1 MRIAIVN
8 SNFVAINKYTKKG
21 TEIFDYI
28 LIRYLAKQAKRNN
41 LKITAFASSDS
52 HLPVPTESIGYESS
66 MANRDIGIEHHK
78 SFEVA
83 LVAKAFFESNKF
95 DLYHVNIGNGDTAL
109 PFAQFVKKPII
120 VTMHGTIE
128 TNNNKKYL
136 SLFRN
141 LKNVYYVS
149 VSNAQRIPIPDL
161 NYIETIY
168 HGVDAKG
175 TWTFDSIGGETIVWV
190 GRAIADKGID
200 EVIRVIKKTHKKA
213 NLFPLIKLES
223 PNWIKKMQI
232 NSKIIIKD
240 ITISYELNR
249 HELISSYQQGKLF
262 LFPIQWEEPFG
273 LVMIEAMAC
282 GTPIVAY
289 ARGSVPEVVVDG
301 ETGFIVN
308 HSNKD
313 IRGNFIIKK
322 TGIEGLC
329 EAVNRIYAMPKNEY
343 MAMRRKCRMHVENNF
358 TSEKM
363 ASNYIDLYKKVLGKS

>member
-8 SNFVAINKYTKKG
+8 SNYVSINKLTKKG

-28 LIRYLAKQAKRNN
+28 LIRSLARQAKKNN
-41 LKITAFASSDS
+41 LEITAFASGDS
-52 HLPVPTESIGYESS
+52 LLPVPIESIGYKSS
-66 MANRDIGIEHHK
+66 MEDKDIGNEHHK

-83 LVAKAFFESNKF
+83 LVSRAFSSPNRF

-109 PFAQFVKKPII
+109 SFAQFVKKPII
-120 VTMHGTIE
+120 VTMHGGLE
-128 TNNNKKYL
+128 EKYNEKYL

-141 LKNVYYVS
+141 LKNIYYVS
-149 VSNAQRIPIPDL
+149 VSDAQRVPMPDL
-161 NYIETIY
+161 NYIATIY
-168 HGVDAKG
+168 HGIDIKRI
-175 TWTFDSIGGETIVWV
+175 WKFDPIGGDTIVWA

-200 EVIRVIKKTHKKA
+200 TVIKVIKRVGKKA
-213 NLFPLIKLES
+213 ILYPMVKTES
-223 PNWIKKMQI
+223 PGWIKRLEKNGKNV
-232 NSKIIIKD
+232 NSNID
-240 ITISYELNR
+240 IRCSRSR
-249 HELISSYQQGKLF
+249 HELMSSFQQGKLF

-308 HSNKD
+308 PSNED

-329 EAVNRIYAMPKNEY
+329 EAVDRIYAMSKDEY
-343 MAMRRKCRMHVENNF
+343 MVMRRKCRTHVEKNF

-363 ASNYIDLYKKVLGKS
+363 ASNYINLYKKVLGQS